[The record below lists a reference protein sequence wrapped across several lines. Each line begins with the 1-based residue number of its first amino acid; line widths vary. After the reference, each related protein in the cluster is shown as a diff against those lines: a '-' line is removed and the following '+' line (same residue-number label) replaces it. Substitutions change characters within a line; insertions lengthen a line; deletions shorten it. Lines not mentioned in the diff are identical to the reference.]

1 MGNFKETR
9 DMNGKLLLVCIVC
22 MAAYA
27 HASSATVKYYSDK
40 KCTTAITNGTAC
52 ANPAPTCTSLKTSFK
67 QPNAACKVSKCSFS
81 FTGMGNTN
89 CATTAKAYDA
99 IGCAAV
105 SFANPVSYRK
115 IVVTCGGAATVGMSA
130 LAGIAALFS
139 FFN

>member
-40 KCTTAITNGTAC
+40 KCATAITNGTC
-52 ANPAPTCTSLKTSFK
+52 ANPAPTCASLKTSFN

-89 CATTAKAYDA
+89 CAATKKALEGCV
-99 IGCAAV
+99 IGG
-105 SFANPVSYRK
+105 ANPVTYRK

>member
-1 MGNFKETR
+1 
-9 DMNGKLLLVCIVC
+9 MNGKLLLVCIVC

-27 HASSATVKYYSDK
+27 HASSATVKYYSDS
-40 KCTTAITNGTAC
+40 KCTTAITNGTC
-52 ANPAPTCTSLKTSFK
+52 ANPAPTCTSLKTSFN

>member
-9 DMNGKLLLVCIVC
+9 DMNAKLLLVCIVC

-27 HASSATVKYYSDK
+27 HAASATVTYFSDK
-40 KCTTAITNGTAC
+40 KCATAITNGAC
-52 ANPAPTCTSLKTSFK
+52 ANPTPNCTTIKNEFK
-67 QPNAACKVSKCSFS
+67 QPSAACTVSGCKFS
-81 FTGMGNTN
+81 FTGLGNTN
-89 CATTAKAYDA
+89 CATTAKAYDT

-115 IVVTCGGAATVGMSA
+115 VVVTCGGAATVGMSA